1 MQQQRNH
8 RKYGCAGTRESQ
20 PLHSLEY
27 VTAMQQLKEKMQKQG
42 RKKWHEMP
50 GTLRPHLTPE
60 GTTFLTGLQMDG
72 FVLRQAFSH
81 GMRRQDVLIVFY
93 VIF

>member
-1 MQQQRNH
+1 
-8 RKYGCAGTRESQ
+8 
-20 PLHSLEY
+20 
-27 VTAMQQLKEKMQKQG
+27 MQQLKEQMQKQG

-72 FVLRQAFSH
+72 LVLRQAFSC
-81 GMRRQDVLIVFY
+81 GMSLGGGRMCLLYFI
-93 VIF
+93 

>member
-1 MQQQRNH
+1 
-8 RKYGCAGTRESQ
+8 
-20 PLHSLEY
+20 
-27 VTAMQQLKEKMQKQG
+27 
-42 RKKWHEMP
+42 MP

-81 GMRRQDVLIVFY
+81 GMSLGGGRMC
-93 VIF
+93 